1 MSKGVKT
8 PWARLVYLLPALAVV
23 ACGGDDPQ
31 VPTTIAAPGSTNLTG
46 TVGSALSTVP
56 TVSIKDQKGR
66 ALAGIWVRWTASA
79 GKAGNDSSQTDAA
92 GSASALSWTLGTTA
106 GTQTLSASANGL
118 GSLTFSA
125 DAKAGPVRVLTQ
137 QTPALTAPVNSQLT
151 TPPSIRAADQ
161 YGNAVAN
168 VAIVFAVN
176 TGAGSISGPQ
186 QTTNAAGIATVG
198 SWKLGT
204 LAGSQTLRA
213 DVIEN
218 GSFTIVTAIATSA
231 AAFEIVLID
240 AGAPTGSTGKRL
252 CTSPVIA
259 IRDVYGNGVGQVPV
273 TFVPA
278 AGSGAVTGGGSV
290 VTANNNGY
298 ATVSAWTLGATGT
311 QTLIASSSA
320 LPGKQVTF
328 TATLVAAADYSICA
342 RFIGE
347 GGTPRQ
353 RQAISS
359 AVAKWQRAI
368 VGHVGALHFTEAA
381 GRCVNGIPAIDEDIE
396 DLLLFV
402 QLAPIDGP
410 RNIIGQ
416 AAPCNVYLPIG
427 LTLMGFLQLD
437 VADLDLMLS
446 EGTLDNVVMHEIG
459 HILGIG
465 TLWNYRRS
473 LLVGSVAAGGIDPY
487 FAGAS
492 ARDQFALLQSTYAGT
507 PVPVENCVGITGC
520 GAGTRD
526 SHWRKSVFNT
536 ELMQGY
542 SSRNMPMS
550 RVTLGSLADL
560 GYTVNLDAADPF
572 TLAPALRSSESAP
585 VGREMMNDIADTPIW
600 GIEKNGARTLIRP
613 ARNPLKR

>member
-8 PWARLVYLLPALAVV
+8 SWSPLAYLLLALAAV

-31 VPTTIAAPGSTNLTG
+31 VPTTIAAPGSTTLTG
-46 TVGSALSTVP
+46 TVGSTVSTVP
-56 TVSIKDQKGR
+56 TVLIKDQKGK

-79 GKAGNDSSQTDAA
+79 GRPGNDSSQTDAA
-92 GSASALSWTLGTTA
+92 GSASAVSWTLGVAA
-106 GTQTLSASANGL
+106 GPQTLSASASSL
-118 GSLTFSA
+118 GSVIFTV

-137 QTPALTAPVNSQLT
+137 QTATVTAAVGSTLAI
-151 TPPSIRAADQ
+151 PPSVRASDQ
-161 YGNAVAN
+161 FGNPVPN
-168 VAIVFAVN
+168 VAIVFAVA
-176 TGAGSISGPQ
+176 TGAGSITGGA
-186 QTTNAAGIATVG
+186 QTTNALGVATVG

-204 LAGSQTLRA
+204 LAGTQTLRA
-213 DVIEN
+213 DASDG
-218 GSFTIVTAIATSA
+218 GSFTTVTAIATSA
-231 AAFEIVLID
+231 PAFEIVLID
-240 AGAPTGSTGKRL
+240 PGAPTGSTGKRL

-278 AGSGAVTGGGSV
+278 AGSGTVAGTGTV

-298 ATVSAWTLGATGT
+298 ATISAWTLGATGA
-311 QTLIASSSA
+311 QTLVASTTA

-328 TATLVAAADYSICA
+328 TAALVPAPGYSICA
-342 RFIGE
+342 RFIGD
-347 GGTPRQ
+347 GGTARQ
-353 RQAISS
+353 RQAISG

-368 VGHVGALHFTEAA
+368 VGHVGSLHLTEAA
-381 GRCVNGIPAIDEDIE
+381 GRCVNGIPLIDEDVE

-402 QLAPIDGP
+402 QLAAIDGP

-416 AAPCNVYLPIG
+416 AAPCDVYLPAG

-446 EGTLDNVVMHEIG
+446 EGTLDNVVLHEIG

-465 TLWNYRRS
+465 TLWNFRRS
-473 LLVGSVAAGGIDPY
+473 LLVGPVSGGGLDPY
-487 FAGAS
+487 FAGAN
-492 ARDQFALLQSTYAGT
+492 ARDQFTLLQSTYAGT
-507 PVPVENCVGITGC
+507 PVPVENCVGISGC

-542 SSRNMPMS
+542 SNPNMPMS
-550 RVTLGSLADL
+550 RVTVGSLADL
-560 GYTVNLDAADPF
+560 GYTVNLAAADPF
-572 TLAPALRSSESAP
+572 TLATALQSSESAP

-600 GIEKNGARTLIRP
+600 GIERNGTRTLLRP
-613 ARNPLKR
+613 SRNPLKR

>member
-176 TGAGSISGPQ
+176 TGAGSITGPQ